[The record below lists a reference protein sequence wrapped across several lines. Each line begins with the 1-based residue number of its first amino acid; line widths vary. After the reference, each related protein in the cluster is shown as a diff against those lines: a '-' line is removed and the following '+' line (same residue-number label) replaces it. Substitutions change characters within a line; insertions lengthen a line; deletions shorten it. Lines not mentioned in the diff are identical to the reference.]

1 MKQGHT
7 IYIRGCKYVH
17 APLIIMVALRAV
29 SLGCFCFAFCLD
41 VLNVLD
47 QLALRK
53 AKKLYLVCLI
63 I

>member
-1 MKQGHT
+1 
-7 IYIRGCKYVH
+7 
-17 APLIIMVALRAV
+17 MVALRAV

-53 AKKLYLVCLI
+53 AKKLYIWSALSLLLFTKKNS
-63 I
+63 